1 MNLEILVISL
11 PGERERRR
19 RVQAQL
25 AGCPVPWTFIDAVRG
40 SELPAPAP
48 EYDDRTRMM
57 RVGYPMSGGE
67 IGCFLSHRVAW
78 RTCVANAAPALVAE
92 DDFELVADL
101 DHVLGLTHRY
111 LSRCDVLRL
120 QGLHPRA
127 GRVLERSGNEQLV
140 WELTDPRGSAGYVV
154 SPQAAARLLQLTDR
168 FWVAVD
174 DFFARDWEHGLNV
187 FSVWPYPI
195 CVTPLPSTISGR
207 VKPALSPWA
216 RLRRELYRAPDS
228 LRNRAKRQWKRL
240 GPVSRLGV
248 VPGTFALGRPQR

>member
-1 MNLEILVISL
+1 MDPEILVISL
-11 PGERERRR
+11 PGELERRR

-25 AGCPVPWTFIDAVRG
+25 AGCPVPWAFIDAVRG
-40 SELPAPAP
+40 SALPVPAP
-48 EYDDRTRMM
+48 EYDDRTRVA

-78 RTCVANAAPALVAE
+78 RACVARDAPALIME
-92 DDFELVADL
+92 DDFELLTDL
-101 DHVLGLTHRY
+101 EHVLRLTHRY
-111 LSRCDVLRL
+111 LARSDLLRL
-120 QGLHPRA
+120 QGLRPEA
-127 GRVLERSGNEQLV
+127 GRVLERSGTEQLV
-140 WELTDPRGSAGYVV
+140 WELTDPRGSAGYAV
-154 SPQAAARLLQLTDR
+154 SPRTAARLLELTER

-174 DFFARDWEHGLNV
+174 DFFARDWEHGLKV

-195 CVTPLPSTISGR
+195 SVTALPSTISGR

-240 GPVSRLGV
+240 GPGSRLGV
-248 VPGTFALGRPQR
+248 ASGAFALRRQER